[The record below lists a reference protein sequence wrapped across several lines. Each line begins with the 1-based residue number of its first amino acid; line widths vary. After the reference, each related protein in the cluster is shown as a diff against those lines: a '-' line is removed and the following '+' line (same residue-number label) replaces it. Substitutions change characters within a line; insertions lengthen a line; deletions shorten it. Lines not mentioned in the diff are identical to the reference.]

1 MTFPESGFE
10 NLRSLGYTEDEARFL
25 YIVATHSSYFS
36 TRQYLQFTGGKS
48 GQKSMAFT
56 QKLLAKGH
64 ATAKLFLRNGRI
76 YHLHSRL
83 IYRAVGRQNLRTRR
97 EHSVEYMR
105 TKLAILDFV
114 LAHLDYHYFDTE
126 AEKVNYFCSK
136 LGLNR
141 GILPAKRY
149 SGAIRHKETD
159 RYFVDRFPLFFVPEA
174 SSPTVIAFSFVDP
187 GLMTLAGFETHLLAY
202 GTLFSALP
210 LLNFVYIATC
220 PTHFESARKLF
231 VSITQKAPNIDPGD
245 QVLRYFTL
253 RKLWEAK
260 LHGKLND
267 DDLEFLNRSTKQFND
282 ALTDIRYCQW
292 LQGRAS
298 SDMIRA
304 EFRDLAPKQEVSFR
318 TELVDGQTALF
329 QPSVTRRV
337 SRTGVT
343 KVTQPLH
350 KTFGGAF
357 EPAFGAEER
366 QAQEK

>member
-1 MTFPESGFE
+1 MTFPESSIE

-25 YIVATHSSYFS
+25 YAVATHSSYFS
-36 TRQYLQFTGGKS
+36 TRQYLQFTGAKS
-48 GQKSMAFT
+48 GEKSMAFT
-56 QKLLAKGH
+56 KKLLGKEH
-64 ATAKLFLRNGRI
+64 ATAKLLLRNGRI

-83 IYRAVGRQNLRTRR
+83 IDRAVGRQNLPNRR

-114 LAHLDYHYFDTE
+114 LAHLEYRYLETE
-126 AEKVNYFCSK
+126 AEKVDYFCGNF
-136 LGLNR
+136 GLSR

-159 RYFVDRFPLFFVPEA
+159 RYFVDKFPLFFVAES
-174 SSPTVIAFSFVDP
+174 SSPPVITFSFVDP
-187 GLMTLAGFETHLLAY
+187 GLMTLGSFETYLLAY
-202 GTLFSALP
+202 STLFSALP
-210 LLNFVYIATC
+210 LLSFVYIATRSA
-220 PTHFESARKLF
+220 HFESARKLF
-231 VSITQKAPNIDPGD
+231 LSITQKTPNIDPGE
-245 QVLRYFTL
+245 QVLRYFAL

-260 LHGKLND
+260 QYGRLND
-267 DDLEFLNRSTKQFND
+267 DDLEFLNRATKQFND

-292 LQGRAS
+292 LEGRAS

-329 QPSVTRRV
+329 QPGVARRV
-337 SRTGVT
+337 SQTGVT
-343 KVTQPLH
+343 KVTQSLDE
-350 KTFGGAF
+350 TFDAGF